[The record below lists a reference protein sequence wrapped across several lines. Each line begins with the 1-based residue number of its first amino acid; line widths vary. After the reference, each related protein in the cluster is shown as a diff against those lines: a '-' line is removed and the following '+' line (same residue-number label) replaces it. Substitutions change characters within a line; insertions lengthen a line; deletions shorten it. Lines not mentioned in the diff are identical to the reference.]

1 MRTEDQGWI
10 AAHSG
15 SSETSKPPAV
25 LLAGL
30 GGDAAVLSKLFERDG
45 FAVTHVSDGW
55 AALECLRSRPLDVA
69 ILGQDL
75 PGLGGTEVCRLAKP
89 DPFRRLLPIVLLLP
103 DCGSSEERLE
113 SIEAGVDHL
122 LSPPLDAAELVA
134 KARALVRQKRYT
146 DDFEPAAAVMTTLS
160 TMIEARERHAE
171 GHCHR
176 IANHAAVLGRR
187 IGVSADDIHV
197 LRRGAFLHDI
207 GMLAIPDAVLL
218 KPGGLDADERALIQS
233 HTVLGESLISNLR
246 SLQPVRGIVRHHHE
260 RRDGS
265 GYPDGLRG
273 DDIPLLAQIV
283 GLVDVFAAMTS
294 SRPYQRT
301 VSPKEALAVLG
312 RQTQKGWHR
321 QDLFD
326 EFVHIIDVHD

>member
-1 MRTEDQGWI
+1 MRTDDQRWVG
-10 AAHSG
+10 AHNG
-15 SSETSKPPAV
+15 GTDTSNPPAV
-25 LLAGL
+25 LIAGAD
-30 GGDAAVLSKLFERDG
+30 GDTAVLSKLFERDG
-45 FAVTHVSDGW
+45 FVVTCVSDGW
-55 AALECLRSRPLDVA
+55 EALDCLRSSPPDVV
-69 ILGQDL
+69 ILAQDL
-75 PGLGGTEVCRLAKP
+75 PGLSGTDVCRLAKP
-89 DPFRRLLPIVLLLP
+89 DQFRRLLPIVLLLP

-122 LSPPLDAAELVA
+122 VSPPFDASELIA
-134 KARALVRQKRYT
+134 KARALARQKRYT
-146 DDFEPAAAVMTTLS
+146 DDFEPAASLMTTLS
-160 TMIEARERHAE
+160 TMIEARERYSE
-171 GHCHR
+171 GYCHR
-176 IANHAAVLGRR
+176 IANHAAALGRR
-187 IGVSADDIHV
+187 IGLRAEEIHV

-246 SLQPVRGIVRHHHE
+246 TLQPVRGIVRHHHE

-273 DDIPLLAQIV
+273 DDIPLPAQIV
-283 GLVDVFAAMTS
+283 GVADVFVAMTS
-294 SRPYQRT
+294 PRSYQRT
-301 VSPKEALAVLG
+301 VSPKEALAVLC

-326 EFVHIIDVHD
+326 EFVHVIEGA